1 MAQGAEDFFKL
12 SKRLKMAGE
21 LGMRKELHRGMRGA
35 AKPLIPKVKAAA
47 LRTLPR
53 RNGLNERIAGKKYA
67 AQVLTGI
74 TTAGVR
80 ITGAKVDP
88 RINNEGR
95 VFHPVFGRRPGEIQ
109 MVPAAKGY
117 FSDTIADSAPD
128 IRDDLKNVVQGY
140 LDQLGRPL

>member
-1 MAQGAEDFFKL
+1 MAEGGEDFFKL
-12 SKRLKMAGE
+12 SKRLKAAGD
-21 LGMRKELHRGMRGA
+21 LGMRNELHKGMRVA
-35 AKPLIPKVKAAA
+35 ARPLIPKVKAAA
-47 LRTLPR
+47 MRDLPR
-53 RNGLNERIAGKKYA
+53 RNGLNQRIAKKSYK

-80 ITGAKVDP
+80 ITGSKVDP

-95 VFHPVFGRRPGEIQ
+95 VYHPVFGRQPGEVQ

-128 IRDDLKNVVQGY
+128 IRDDLKGVVQRY
-140 LDQLGRPL
+140 LDVLGRPL